1 MTATLR
7 NRPKWLVAVQE
18 YGPALSL
25 IGLLLVGWEIGTRV
39 LEIKP
44 VILPSPTKIA
54 ETLVIDRELFA
65 ANVGLT
71 LVEVILGFIA
81 GFAFG
86 LAAAIGIVRSRIFAG
101 AFYPLV
107 IVSQMIPVFAIA
119 PLLIVWL
126 GFGIEPK
133 VVIVA
138 LAVFFPI
145 TINMV
150 AGLQDVDPGV
160 LNLMRSY
167 SARERQVLWMVRLP
181 ASLPYLRSAAE
192 VAVTYAVIAAVI
204 AEWIGAEAGIG
215 KVMIQ
220 ANALLRTD
228 RVFVGIFLTSAL
240 ALALF
245 AFVRLVGRRLSP
257 WEAAIHGR

>member
-1 MTATLR
+1 M
-7 NRPKWLVAVQE
+7 
-18 YGPALSL
+18 
-25 IGLLLVGWEIGTRV
+25 
-39 LEIKP
+39 
-44 VILPSPTKIA
+44 
-54 ETLVIDRELFA
+54 IDRELFA

-71 LVEVILGFIA
+71 LVEVVLGFIA
-81 GFAFG
+81 GFALG
-86 LAAAIGIVRSRIFAG
+86 LGAAIGIVRSRIFAG
-101 AFYPLV
+101 AVYPIV
-107 IVSQMIPVFAIA
+107 IVSQMVPVFAIA

-138 LAVFFPI
+138 LAALPDHDQHGRGAPGRRSRGAEPDAVVF
-145 TINMV
+145 
-150 AGLQDVDPGV
+150 
-160 LNLMRSY
+160 
-167 SARERQVLWMVRLP
+167 ARERQVLWIVRLP

-220 ANALLRTD
+220 ANAILRTD

-240 ALALF
+240 ALTLF

-257 WEAAIHGR
+257 WEAPPMAADSAWIGIDIGTRGVRTAAHRCRRPAAGRGLDRSSAAALQVRAA

>member
-1 MTATLR
+1 MSALRTDQREKFGRMTDYAPAGAVVGAALLA
-7 NRPKWLVAVQE
+7 WELASVAFNVK
-18 YGPALSL
+18 PA
-25 IGLLLVGWEIGTRV
+25 
-39 LEIKP
+39 
-44 VILPSPTKIA
+44 ILPSPTRIA
-54 ETLVIDRELFA
+54 STLITDRDLFA
-65 ANVGLT
+65 ANLGLT
-71 LVEVILGFIA
+71 MLEVVLGFA
-81 GFAFG
+81 VGFG
-86 LAAAIGIVRSRIFAG
+86 LGMGAAIGIVYSRIVAG
-101 AFYPLV
+101 AIYPLV
-107 IVSQMIPVFAIA
+107 IVSQMVPVFTIA

-160 LNLMRSY
+160 LNLLRSY
-167 SARERQVLWMVRLP
+167 SARGRQTLWIVRLP
-181 ASLPYLRSAAE
+181 ASLPYLKSASE

-220 ANALLRTD
+220 ANAVLRTD

-240 ALALF
+240 ALVLF
-245 AFVRLVGRRLSP
+245 SLVRFVGRRLTP
-257 WEAAIHGR
+257 WDNEVA

>member
-1 MTATLR
+1 VTSTHRRRSSWGA
-7 NRPKWLVAVQE
+7 AIQE
-18 YGPALSL
+18 YGPAVGL
-25 IGLLLVGWEIGTRV
+25 IGLLIVGWEVGTR
-39 LEIKP
+39 EFGIKP
-44 VILPSPTKIA
+44 VILPSPTKIL

-71 LVEVILGFIA
+71 LIEVALGFIV

-86 LAAAIGIVRSRIFAG
+86 LGAAIGIVRSRIFAG
-101 AFYPLV
+101 AVYPIV

-150 AGLQDVDPGV
+150 AGLQDVDLGV

-181 ASLPYLRSAAE
+181 ASLPYLRSASE

-220 ANALLRTD
+220 ANAILRTD

-240 ALALF
+240 ALGLF
-245 AFVRLVGRRLSP
+245 AFVRIVGRRLSP
-257 WEAAIHGR
+257 WEAAVNGR